1 MPNYQGV
8 WSLSEQYQNASG
20 WPVYVPPIITDSLV
34 LHLDAGNTNSYSGSG
49 STWTDLSG
57 NGYNATLSNT
67 TFSSANGGSLVFNG
81 TSSQGVTTL
90 QRDNADFSY
99 FAVVNSSSQAAS
111 GDNNILDTFE
121 GTSQE
126 WTRLAVK
133 GSSTPVIPSTSIDND
148 GTKVVV
154 DGPTNIKDTWVMLT
168 VTRSGSS
175 IKLYVNDTLDNS
187 SNTLTTT
194 IVQGLEPLYIG
205 ISTAGREWFT
215 GNIAVIGTYSKELS
229 SSEVSQNFESIRGR
243 FGI

>member
-20 WPVYVPPIITDSLV
+20 WPVFVPPIVTDGLV
-34 LHLDAGNTNSYSGSG
+34 LHLDAGNSNSYSGSG

-57 NGYNATLSNT
+57 NGHNATLYNT
-67 TFSSANGGSLVFNG
+67 TFSSANSGSLVFNG

-99 FAVVNSSSQAAS
+99 FAVVNAPAQAAN
-111 GDNNILDTFE
+111 GDNDILDTFE
-121 GTSQE
+121 STSQE
-126 WTRLAVK
+126 WTRLSVK
-133 GSSTPVIPSTSIDND
+133 GSSTPVTPSTSIDND
-148 GTKVVV
+148 GTKRTV
-154 DGPTNIKDTWVMLT
+154 DGSTNIINTWVMLT

-175 IKLYVNDTLDNS
+175 MKLYVNDGLDNS
-187 SNTLTTT
+187 RNDLTTT
-194 IVQGLEPLYIG
+194 IVEGLEPLYIG
-205 ISTAGREWFT
+205 SSTNDNEWFT

-229 SSEVSQNFESIRGR
+229 SSEISQNFESIRGR